1 MDADGE
7 ICSLQNF
14 GSAGGAK
21 ECAQY
26 RLSSFVTSARDSPGI
41 ILVTDAISENG
52 IKRPL
57 TLVLSPQAGRG
68 GGSQSTVR
76 RFWHAMRRTPKAA
89 AKRER
94 RFHEFRTKCFWSA
107 MRPRI
112 AFTV

>member
-1 MDADGE
+1 MDADVE

-26 RLSSFVTSARDSPGI
+26 RLSSFVTSARDSLRI

-68 GGSQSTVR
+68 GIYTSTVR
-76 RFWHAMRRTPKAA
+76 RYGMRCVALRKLPRSEEGASM
-89 AKRER
+89 
-94 RFHEFRTKCFWSA
+94 FRT
-107 MRPRI
+107 
-112 AFTV
+112 